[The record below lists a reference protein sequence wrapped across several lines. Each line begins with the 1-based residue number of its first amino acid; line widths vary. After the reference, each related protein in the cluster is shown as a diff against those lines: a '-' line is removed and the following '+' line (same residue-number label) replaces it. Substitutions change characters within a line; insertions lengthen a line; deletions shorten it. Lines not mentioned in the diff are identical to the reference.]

1 MSKQEE
7 EIAMAGVKVSNH
19 GRGRFQEAFTL
30 VELLVVIAII
40 ALLMAVLLPALGKA
54 RKQARNVVCQS
65 NLKQWGLM
73 FAMYCERND
82 SYFFSGQINGSFIAG
97 ANFGRYWRVIM
108 KPYSQNKKM
117 WLCPEASKPQA
128 VGGMPDEGAMSD
140 VAWEYD
146 HDVGSYGLN
155 GWVLNPPGS
164 VPDVYSRGPLTYFWG
179 TNLVKGMTNVPVFS
193 DMWLVD
199 AWPKETDAPT
209 TRGTCPG
216 DSQTFNANEMQRVC
230 VNRHNGN
237 VTINFMD
244 GSVRKVGLKELWTL
258 KWHKM
263 YNVNGPWTKAGG
275 VWAEDWPQW
284 MRQFTDY

>member
-1 MSKQEE
+1 MSEKEG
-7 EIAMAGVKVSNH
+7 EIAMTGVEVSKH
-19 GRGRFQEAFTL
+19 ERGRFLRAFTL

-40 ALLMAVLLPALGKA
+40 ALLMAVLMPALSKA
-54 RKQARNVVCQS
+54 RKQARVTVCQS

-73 FAMYCERND
+73 FSMYCDRNEG
-82 SYFFSGQINGSFIAG
+82 YYFSGQINGSFIAG

-117 WLCPEASKPQA
+117 WLCPEALKPQA
-128 VGGMPDEGAMSD
+128 IGGMPDVGANSD

-155 GWVLNPPGS
+155 GWILNPPTDA
-164 VPDVYSRGPLTYFWG
+164 PDVYSRGPLNYFWR
-179 TNLVKGMTNVPVFS
+179 TNMNKGATNVPVFS

-199 AWPKETDAPT
+199 AWPKDTDAPT
-209 TRGTCPG
+209 MAGNCPG
-216 DSQTFNANEMQRVC
+216 DPQTFTMNEMQRVC
-230 VNRHNGN
+230 VNRHNAYIN
-237 VTINFMD
+237 VLFTD
-244 GSVRKVGLKELWTL
+244 SSVRKVGLKEIWTL

-275 VWAEDWPQW
+275 VWAEDWPDW
-284 MRQFTDY
+284 MRPFTDY